1 MFFTHLV
8 LSNNLVG
15 NEISMRREQGVL
27 RICAGIKEWIVLE
40 NLKLT
45 TNYNVSFAYWYID
58 YPQQISYHLVF

>member
-1 MFFTHLV
+1 
-8 LSNNLVG
+8 
-15 NEISMRREQGVL
+15 MRREQGVL